1 MVKINLAIW
10 HHCWTGHGTKSSKF
24 VCWKKLRTDFH
35 ISKLKSPI
43 LQTWSR
49 FNNFRMS
56 GQQSEWISKAED
68 IADKVGHIIYLHRL
82 IAEEISVI
90 LLKRRLVLTI
100 QRTLSTIVL
109 FVFNTFPAFIAIL
122 KHLCDAKFLKSFLEN
137 RWLWR
142 WFLSDIMQ
150 SLCTI
155 NLELPINQI

>member
-1 MVKINLAIW
+1 
-10 HHCWTGHGTKSSKF
+10 
-24 VCWKKLRTDFH
+24 
-35 ISKLKSPI
+35 
-43 LQTWSR
+43 
-49 FNNFRMS
+49 MS

-137 RWLWR
+137 RWL
-142 WFLSDIMQ
+142 
-150 SLCTI
+150 
-155 NLELPINQI
+155 